1 MGIWRVRECANVS
14 EYTGSGT
21 GHIHSALREPAAIIT
36 PATKNERNFT
46 FMKLLYLD
54 CGMGA
59 AGDMLGAALAE
70 LLPDDARDAFTSELN
85 AAGIPGVHVSLDPS
99 VKCGITGTHL
109 TVTVNGTEE
118 KEGGHSHSH
127 EHSHHDHQ
135 HDHAHEHSHSHVHH
149 HDHSH
154 RSLHDIHHIIDDL
167 KLPEAVRT
175 DILAVYRLIAEAESK
190 AHDKPVS
197 EIHFHEVGTMD
208 AIADIASVCL
218 LLHKLAPDQIIASP
232 IHVGSGQVKCAHGI
246 LPVPAPATA
255 YILKDIP
262 IYSGSIQGELCTPT
276 GAALLKHFVTRFDQ
290 MPLMT
295 PASTGYGMGT
305 KDFPA
310 ANCVRA
316 ILGESFAENQ
326 PEQPACIPAAPAST
340 ATPAPAAAPASTA
353 TPAPAT
359 APAPTAT
366 PASEEAAI
374 TETICELSCNVD
386 DMTGE
391 DIAFAIETFL
401 QNGALDAFTVPCTMK
416 KGRPGMLVTVLCK
429 DPDQKQMTKLI
440 LQHTTT
446 LGVRSAEKKRW
457 ILSRTESETVIPDDM
472 LANVTAPNMPAESK
486 AHELKTTGNGCTIRS
501 KTSTGFGIT
510 RNKYEHDDL
519 EKIARTYGL
528 TLAQVRAL
536 LADLHQPQ

>member
-1 MGIWRVRECANVS
+1 
-14 EYTGSGT
+14 
-21 GHIHSALREPAAIIT
+21 
-36 PATKNERNFT
+36 
-46 FMKLLYLD
+46 MKLLYLD

-127 EHSHHDHQ
+127 DHHHDHQ
-135 HDHAHEHSHSHVHH
+135 HDHAHDHSHSHVHH

-276 GAALLKHFVTRFDQ
+276 GAALLKHFVTRFAQ

-316 ILGESFAENQ
+316 ILGESFTENQ
-326 PEQPACIPAAPAST
+326 A
-340 ATPAPAAAPASTA
+340 
-353 TPAPAT
+353 
-359 APAPTAT
+359 
-366 PASEEAAI
+366 
-374 TETICELSCNVD
+374 ETICELSCNVD

-416 KGRPGMLVTVLCK
+416 KGRPGVLVTVLCK
-429 DPDQKQMTKLI
+429 GPDQKQMTKLI
-440 LQHTTT
+440 LQHTST

-457 ILSRTESETVIPDDM
+457 ILSRTESKTVIPDDM
-472 LANVTAPNMPAESK
+472 LANVTAPNMPAGSK
-486 AHELKTTGNGCTIRS
+486 TQELKTTGNNCTIRS

-536 LADLHQPQ
+536 LADLHQSQ

>member
-1 MGIWRVRECANVS
+1 
-14 EYTGSGT
+14 
-21 GHIHSALREPAAIIT
+21 
-36 PATKNERNFT
+36 
-46 FMKLLYLD
+46 MKLLYLD

-135 HDHAHEHSHSHVHH
+135 HDHAHDHSHSHDHH

-316 ILGESFAENQ
+316 ILGESFA
-326 PEQPACIPAAPAST
+326 
-340 ATPAPAAAPASTA
+340 
-353 TPAPAT
+353 
-359 APAPTAT
+359 AT

-416 KGRPGMLVTVLCK
+416 KGRPGVLVTVLCK
-429 DPDQKQMTKLI
+429 DPDQNQMTKLI

-446 LGVRSAEKKRW
+446 LGVRSTEKKRW
-457 ILSRTESETVIPDDM
+457 ILSRTESETVIPDDV
-472 LANVTAPNMPAESK
+472 LANVTASDMPAESK
-486 AHELKTTGNGCTIRS
+486 AHELKTTGDDCTIRS

>member
-1 MGIWRVRECANVS
+1 MTTNNIRRSCVDCASAGCDHCSFEEAISAESSAFPAFCKTRDLDPAILEEAMALYTENEENNRVTRMSAQVEYENYCKMTRVEEIAEFAKKMGFKKLGIATCVGLITEARAAAAIFRSHGFEVTGFGCKVGAQRKTSCGHRRRLRRRRYEYVQSDPSGKTSECRKNRELNVVVGLCVGHDSLFYKYSDALCTTLVTKDRVLGHNPVAALYQIKTYYAKLLQEDHGDPESEGNVANVS

-21 GHIHSALREPAAIIT
+21 GHVHSAPKEPSAIIT

-70 LLPDDARDAFTSELN
+70 LLPDDARDAFTSG
-85 AAGIPGVHVSLDPS
+85 AQCCRDPRCS
-99 VKCGITGTHL
+99 HFSGSIRKMRYHRDSPDRYRKRHRGERRQGAVDTPMTITMTTL
-109 TVTVNGTEE
+109 MTT
-118 KEGGHSHSH
+118 SHSH
-127 EHSHHDHQ
+127 DHQ
-135 HDHAHEHSHSHVHH
+135 RSHSHDHH

-262 IYSGSIQGELCTPT
+262 IYRGSIQGELCTPT
-276 GAALLKHFVTRFDQ
+276 GAALYAKHFVTRFDQ

-295 PASTGYGMGT
+295 PASTG
-305 KDFPA
+305 
-310 ANCVRA
+310 
-316 ILGESFAENQ
+316 
-326 PEQPACIPAAPAST
+326 
-340 ATPAPAAAPASTA
+340 
-353 TPAPAT
+353 
-359 APAPTAT
+359 
-366 PASEEAAI
+366 
-374 TETICELSCNVD
+374 
-386 DMTGE
+386 
-391 DIAFAIETFL
+391 
-401 QNGALDAFTVPCTMK
+401 
-416 KGRPGMLVTVLCK
+416 
-429 DPDQKQMTKLI
+429 
-440 LQHTTT
+440 
-446 LGVRSAEKKRW
+446 
-457 ILSRTESETVIPDDM
+457 
-472 LANVTAPNMPAESK
+472 
-486 AHELKTTGNGCTIRS
+486 
-501 KTSTGFGIT
+501 
-510 RNKYEHDDL
+510 
-519 EKIARTYGL
+519 
-528 TLAQVRAL
+528 
-536 LADLHQPQ
+536 

>member
-1 MGIWRVRECANVS
+1 MGIRRVRECADVS

-85 AAGIPGVHVSLDPS
+85 AAGIPGVRVSLDPS

-135 HDHAHEHSHSHVHH
+135 HDHSHSHDHHHDHSHEHSHSHDHH

-154 RSLHDIHHIIDDL
+154 RSLHDIHHIIVDL

-208 AIADIASVCL
+208 AITDIASVCL

-262 IYSGSIQGELCTPT
+262 IYNGSIQGELCTPT

-340 ATPAPAAAPASTA
+340 ATPAS
-353 TPAPAT
+353 AT
-359 APAPTAT
+359 ALASATA

-416 KGRPGMLVTVLCK
+416 KGRPGVLVTVLCK

-457 ILSRTESETVIPDDM
+457 ILSRTESETVIPDDV
-472 LANVTAPNMPAESK
+472 LANVTAPDMPAESK

-536 LADLHQPQ
+536 LADLHQSQ